1 MRIVSLCAN
10 QSACNSYNKFTGSI
24 PPLEAG
30 FAKTLEISLAH
41 NLLTGPLPNLDAS
54 AIAEL
59 LATLRVS
66 KLDISSNFLTGTVN
80 PAVSFLSTLKSF
92 NASYNKFVDEFPTA
106 GGWPSI
112 EILSASNNLFTG
124 TISTVWP
131 QGLRHFDMSGNKLNG
146 FLPTELCKLSS
157 LEFLLLS
164 SNSLEGSIPSCYTGM
179 SSLRAM
185 EIASARLVGPIPD
198 SIDQLRYLNV
208 LDISKNTLTGKIPT
222 TMGLMSKLNQLSVD
236 NNSLS
241 SVLPSALGSLS
252 LLYKLHLSNNDF
264 VGTIPTSL
272 GGLTGLES
280 ITLVGNELSGAIPN
294 EWCQLSTIKL
304 SARDVGCDLNC
315 PCCFDSSEVCG

>member
-1 MRIVSLCAN
+1 MSLCTNHCAG
-10 QSACNSYNKFTGSI
+10 NSYNKFTGSI

-30 FAKTLEISLAH
+30 FAKTLEISLAN
-41 NLLTGPLPNLDAS
+41 NLLTGPLPSLDAS
-54 AIAEL
+54 AMAEL

-66 KLDISSNFLTGTVN
+66 KLDISSNLLTGTVN

-92 NASYNKFVDEFPTA
+92 NASNNKFVNEFPTA
-106 GGWPSI
+106 GGWPTI
-112 EILSASNNLFTG
+112 EVLSAANNFFTG

-131 QGLRHFDMSGNKLNG
+131 QALRHFDMSGNMLNG
-146 FLPTELCKLSS
+146 SLPTELCKLSS
-157 LEFLLLS
+157 LEFLLLGR
-164 SNSLEGSIPSCYTGM
+164 NSLEGSIPSCYASM

-185 EIASARLVGPIPD
+185 EIASARLHGPIPD
-198 SIDQLRYLNV
+198 SIDQLRYLSV
-208 LDISKNTLTGKIPT
+208 LDISNNTLTGTIPP

-241 SVLPSALGSLS
+241 SVLPSDLGNLS
-252 LLYKLHLSNNDF
+252 LLYRLHLAKNNF

-280 ITLVGNELSGAIPN
+280 VTLVGNELSGPIPN

-304 SARDVGCDLNC
+304 SAREVGCDLNC